1 MEPFL
6 QRNLIELSAIL
17 NAMCLQK
24 TRLERARKS
33 LAGLWIGDAFGGC
46 FFWKPDLAERV
57 RDRLLPPDEWRWS
70 DDTAMGKS
78 VFECLEQHGKIVPDE
93 LARLFAEEYHR
104 APIRGYGT
112 MAHTYLHAIG
122 QGTPW
127 REAARE
133 VFDGKGSYGNGA
145 AMRAGPVGAYFSG
158 DIERVVF
165 EAGQSAIV
173 THAHSEGQAGAIAV
187 AAAAAWA
194 AENSRNDGRAM
205 LEFVYSHTPQG
216 ETRDNLEQALAFP
229 LESTPQEAA
238 ALLGS
243 GQRIIS
249 QDTVPFAIWC
259 AARHLD
265 NLPEALWATVAGE
278 GDMDTTCAMVGSI
291 VLLCAEHGIPNDWRD
306 QAEPL

>member
-1 MEPFL
+1 
-6 QRNLIELSAIL
+6 
-17 NAMCLQK
+17 MCPQK
-24 TRLERARKS
+24 TSIERALKS
-33 LAGLWIGDAFGGC
+33 LEGLWIGDAFGGC

-57 RDRLLPPDEWRWS
+57 RERTLAPDEWRWS

-78 VFECLEQHGKIVPDE
+78 VFECLKQHGKIVPDE

-127 REAARE
+127 QEAARE
-133 VFDGKGSYGNGA
+133 VFDGIGSYGNGA
-145 AMRAGPVGAYFSG
+145 AMRAGPVGAYFSD

-165 EAGQSAIV
+165 EARRSAIV
-173 THAHSEGQAGAIAV
+173 THAHPEGQAGAIAV

-194 AENSRNDGRAM
+194 ENNGSNNGQEM
-205 LEFVYSHTPQG
+205 LEFVRSHTPPG
-216 ETRDNLEQALAFP
+216 ETRDNLEQALTLP
-229 LESTPQEAA
+229 LASTPQEAA
-238 ALLGS
+238 TLLGS

-249 QDTVPFAIWC
+249 QDTVPFALWS

-265 NLPEALWATVAGE
+265 SLPEALWATVAGE
-278 GDMDTTCAMVGSI
+278 GDMDTTCAIVGSI
-291 VLLCAEHGIPNDWRD
+291 VILCAEHGIPEDWRI